1 MHCIWVKYA
10 PPRSFW
16 QSSTHCEDM
25 RHSLVTAAMELQLSG
40 ACTQENLLE
49 DRQVLVEGNGQ
60 AVLAID
66 RSNSEREK
74 VRPQVEAME
83 RYLCGRC
90 SAAE

>member
-1 MHCIWVKYA
+1 
-10 PPRSFW
+10 
-16 QSSTHCEDM
+16 
-25 RHSLVTAAMELQLSG
+25 MELQLSG